1 MKKKAFKGLWTTALL
16 AMTLVVSACGS
27 QTSAPNAAGTNT
39 AGTEQPAKTETATE
53 PAGQN
58 QPVTI
63 KTNGIEMTYPETP
76 QRAVTLNQHVTEI
89 MLALGLADKMVGTA
103 YLDDQIL
110 PELKEAYDKVPVLSD
125 KYPNKEVLMAANPDF
140 VYSGWK
146 SGFGDKGV
154 GSMEDLDKAGIKSYL
169 QESSNKP
176 GPTVDDVFADIQ
188 NIGKIFRIEDKAN
201 ELVGKMKQEMDQT
214 VSKIGTVDK
223 PLNVFVYDSGEDQPL
238 TAANNYMT
246 SLIKLA
252 GGKNIFDDIQKGWA
266 DVSWEEVVN
275 RKPDVIVIVDYGD
288 KTVDQKRNLLMT
300 KRELADIP
308 AIQNQRLMILPLSAA
323 SEGVR
328 APIALKILAE
338 GLYPEKFK

>member
-1 MKKKAFKGLWTTALL
+1 MKRVLQGFWIAVVMALVL
-16 AMTLVVSACGS
+16 IVSACG
-27 QTSAPNAAGTNT
+27 TAAPSTT
-39 AGTEQPAKTETATE
+39 ESKTGTEQAAKTEMTTE
-53 PAGQN
+53 
-58 QPVTI
+58 QPVDNKPVTLT
-63 KTNGIEMTYPETP
+63 TNGIEMTYPEAP
-76 QRAVTLNQHVTEI
+76 KRAVTLNQHVTEI
-89 MLALGLADKMVGTA
+89 MLALGLVDKMVGTA

-110 PELKEAYDKVPVLSD
+110 PELKEAYDKVPVLAD

-176 GPTVDDVFADIQ
+176 GPTVEDVFADIQ
-188 NIGKIFRIEDKAN
+188 NIGKIFRVEDKAN
-201 ELVGKMKQEMDQT
+201 ELIGKMKQEMDQT
-214 VSKIGTVDK
+214 VSKLGNVDK
-223 PLNVFVYDSGEDQPL
+223 PLQVFVYDSGEDNPF

-252 GGKNIFDDIQKGWA
+252 GGKNVFDDIQKGWA
-266 DVSWEEVVN
+266 EVSWEEVVN
-275 RKPDVIVIVDYGD
+275 RKPDVIVVVDYGD
-288 KTVDQKRNLLMT
+288 KTVDQKKNLLLT

-308 AIQNQRLMILPLSAA
+308 AIQNNRLIVLPLSAA

-338 GLYPEKFK
+338 GLYPDKFK

>member
-1 MKKKAFKGLWTTALL
+1 MRRVLQGFWIGAVIALVL
-16 AMTLVVSACGS
+16 IVSACGS
-27 QTSAPNAAGTNT
+27 AAPSTTGSKTGTEQAAKTET
-39 AGTEQPAKTETATE
+39 TTEQPADNKS
-53 PAGQN
+53 
-58 QPVTI
+58 VTI
-63 KTNGIEMTYPETP
+63 TTNGIEMTYPEAP
-76 QRAVTLNQHVTEI
+76 KRAVTLNQHVTEI

-110 PELKEAYDKVPVLSD
+110 PELKEEYDKVPVLAD

-176 GPTVDDVFADIQ
+176 GPTVEDVFADIQ
-188 NIGKIFRIEDKAN
+188 NIGKIFRVEDKAN
-201 ELVGKMKQEMDQT
+201 ELIGKMKQEMDQT
-214 VSKIGTVDK
+214 VSKIGSVDK
-223 PLNVFVYDSGEDQPL
+223 PLQVFVYDSGEDNPF

-246 SLIKLA
+246 SLIKMA
-252 GGKNIFDDIQKGWA
+252 GGKNVFDDIQKGWA
-266 DVSWEEVVN
+266 EVSWEEVVN
-275 RKPDVIVIVDYGD
+275 RKPDVIVVVDYGD
-288 KTVDQKRNLLMT
+288 KTVDQKKNLLLT
-300 KRELADIP
+300 KRELAVIP
-308 AIQNQRLMILPLSAA
+308 AIQNKRLIVLPLSAA

-338 GLYPEKFK
+338 GLYPDKFK

>member
-1 MKKKAFKGLWTTALL
+1 MRRVLQGAVMALVL
-16 AMTLVVSACGS
+16 IVSACGS
-27 QTSAPNAAGTNT
+27 AAPSTTESKTGIEQAAKTET
-39 AGTEQPAKTETATE
+39 TTEQPADEK
-53 PAGQN
+53 
-58 QPVTI
+58 PVTI
-63 KTNGIEMTYPETP
+63 TTNGIEMTYPEAP
-76 QRAVTLNQHVTEI
+76 KRAVTLNQHVTEI

-110 PELKEAYDKVPVLSD
+110 PELKEAYDKVPVLAD

-176 GPTVDDVFADIQ
+176 GPTVEDVFADIQ
-188 NIGKIFRIEDKAN
+188 NIGKIFRVVDKAN
-201 ELVGKMKQEMDQT
+201 ELIGKMKQEMDQT
-214 VSKIGTVDK
+214 VSKIGSVDK
-223 PLNVFVYDSGEDQPL
+223 PLQVFVYDSGEDNPF

-246 SLIKLA
+246 SLIKMA
-252 GGKNIFDDIQKGWA
+252 GGKNVFDDIQKGWA
-266 DVSWEEVVN
+266 EVSWEEVVN
-275 RKPDVIVIVDYGD
+275 RKPDVIVVVDYGD
-288 KTVDQKRNLLMT
+288 KTVDQKKNLLLT

-308 AIQNQRLMILPLSAA
+308 AIQNKRLIILPLSAA

-338 GLYPEKFK
+338 GLYPDKFK

>member
-1 MKKKAFKGLWTTALL
+1 MKRVLQGFWIGAVMALVL
-16 AMTLVVSACGS
+16 IVSACGS
-27 QTSAPNAAGTNT
+27 AATSTTGSQT
-39 AGTEQPAKTETATE
+39 GTEQAAKTETTIE
-53 PAGQN
+53 QPVDN
-58 QPVTI
+58 KPVTI
-63 KTNGIEMTYPETP
+63 TTNGIEMTYPEAP
-76 QRAVTLNQHVTEI
+76 KRAVTLNQHVTEI

-110 PELKEAYDKVPVLSD
+110 PELKEAYDKVPVLAD

-176 GPTVDDVFADIQ
+176 GPTVVDVFADIQ
-188 NIGKIFRIEDKAN
+188 NIGKIFRVEDKAN
-201 ELVGKMKQEMDQT
+201 ELIGKMKQEMDQT
-214 VSKIGTVDK
+214 VSKIGSVDK
-223 PLNVFVYDSGEDQPL
+223 PLQVFVYDSGEDNPF

-246 SLIKLA
+246 SLIKMA
-252 GGKNIFDDIQKGWA
+252 GGKNVFDDIQKGWA
-266 DVSWEEVVN
+266 EVSWEEVVN
-275 RKPDVIVIVDYGD
+275 RKPDVIVVVDYGD
-288 KTVDQKRNLLMT
+288 KTVDQKKNLLLT

-308 AIQNQRLMILPLSAA
+308 AIQNKRLIVLPLSAA

-338 GLYPEKFK
+338 GLYPDKFK

>member
-1 MKKKAFKGLWTTALL
+1 MKRVLQGFWIAVVMALVL
-16 AMTLVVSACGS
+16 IVSACG
-27 QTSAPNAAGTNT
+27 TAAPSTT
-39 AGTEQPAKTETATE
+39 ESKTGTEQAAKTEMTTE
-53 PAGQN
+53 
-58 QPVTI
+58 QPVDNKPVTLT
-63 KTNGIEMTYPETP
+63 TNGIEMTYPEAP
-76 QRAVTLNQHVTEI
+76 KRAVTLNQHVTEI

-110 PELKEAYDKVPVLSD
+110 PELKEAYDKVPVLAD

-176 GPTVDDVFADIQ
+176 GPTVEDVFADIQ
-188 NIGKIFRIEDKAN
+188 NIGKIFRVEDKAN
-201 ELVGKMKQEMDQT
+201 ELIGKMKQEMDQT
-214 VSKIGTVDK
+214 VSKLGNVDK
-223 PLNVFVYDSGEDQPL
+223 PLQVFVYDSGEDNPL

-246 SLIKLA
+246 SLIKMA
-252 GGKNIFDDIQKGWA
+252 GGKNVFDDIQKGWA
-266 DVSWEEVVN
+266 EVSWEEVVN
-275 RKPDVIVIVDYGD
+275 RKPDVIVVVDYGD
-288 KTVDQKRNLLMT
+288 KTVDQKKNLLLT

-308 AIQNQRLMILPLSAA
+308 AIQNKRLIVLPLSAA

-338 GLYPEKFK
+338 GLYPDKFK

>member
-1 MKKKAFKGLWTTALL
+1 MKRIFGGFWIATIMAVMLI
-16 AMTLVVSACGS
+16 VSACGS
-27 QTSAPNAAGTNT
+27 AAPNNT
-39 AGTEQPAKTETATE
+39 DSKTGAEQTAKPDATKTEQPADNK
-53 PAGQN
+53 
-58 QPVTI
+58 PVTI
-63 KTNGIEMTYPETP
+63 TTNGIEMTYPEAP
-76 QRAVTLNQHVTEI
+76 KRAVSLNQHVTEI

-154 GSMEDLDKAGIKSYL
+154 GSMEDLEKAGIKSYL

-188 NIGKIFRIEDKAN
+188 NIGKIFRVEDKAN
-201 ELVGKMKQEMDQT
+201 EVIGKMKQEMDQT
-214 VSKIGTVDK
+214 VSKLGNVDK
-223 PLNVFVYDSGEDQPL
+223 PLQVFVYDSGEDNPF

-246 SLIKLA
+246 SLIKMA
-252 GGKNIFDDIQKGWA
+252 GGKNVFDDIQKGWA
-266 DVSWEEVVN
+266 EVSWEEVVN
-275 RKPDVIVIVDYGD
+275 RKPDVIVVVDYGD
-288 KTVDQKRNLLMT
+288 KTVDQKKNLLLT

-308 AIQNQRLMILPLSAA
+308 AIQNKRLIILPLSAA

-338 GLYPEKFK
+338 GFYPDKFK